1 MRSYRLLGLVAV
13 SGLVLDQATKWAVFN
28 YLKTTERIELTPF
41 LSLVLS
47 RNEGGIFGLVTGVN
61 ILFVLLSLF
70 AMVILLW
77 VYSHSDKTCLST
89 NIALGSIF
97 AGAAGNLLDRIT
109 YHYVRDFID
118 LHLET
123 RHWPT
128 FNLAD
133 VLICLGVGLMALN
146 TLTPGTLRPR

>member
-1 MRSYRLLGLVAV
+1 MRSYGLLGLVVV

-47 RNEGGIFGLVTGVN
+47 RNKGGIFGLVQGIN
-61 ILFVLLSLF
+61 ILFVFLSLF
-70 AMVILLW
+70 AMAILLW
-77 VYSHSDKTCLST
+77 VYSHSDKTRLST

-97 AGAAGNLLDRIT
+97 AGAVGNLLDRIT
-109 YHYVRDFID
+109 YHYVRDFVD

-133 VLICLGVGLMALN
+133 VLICLGVGLMVLN

>member
-1 MRSYRLLGLVAV
+1 M
-13 SGLVLDQATKWAVFN
+13 
-28 YLKTTERIELTPF
+28 
-41 LSLVLS
+41 
-47 RNEGGIFGLVTGVN
+47 
-61 ILFVLLSLF
+61 
-70 AMVILLW
+70 
-77 VYSHSDKTCLST
+77 
-89 NIALGSIF
+89 
-97 AGAAGNLLDRIT
+97 DRIT